1 MTGPQG
7 PRGYTGAPGPQ
18 GPQGPSGERG
28 PKGDKGETGAP
39 VTITVDNVK
48 YTQSN
53 GNITLPDYPHDGVW
67 GSIEGNI
74 ESQADLQEALNAKE
88 DVISATNT
96 VPYEFVSN
104 KPTIGNAT
112 LTIQKNGATLDT
124 FTANATD
131 NKSINITVPT
141 NTNELD
147 NGAGY
152 QTASQ
157 VSTAINNATANMVTT
172 NTAQTISGAKTF
184 SYRNGIKLK
193 NSNLFIDEADIYLA
207 DLRSTSNEIGKR
219 GLFINTNSAG
229 HGTGGIAIL
238 TSIGDPGQGRP
249 IDSISLV
256 PYITPLTGASP

>member
-7 PRGYTGAPGPQ
+7 PRGYTGAPGTPGQ
-18 GPQGPSGERG
+18 AGPKGEKG
-28 PKGDKGETGAP
+28 PKGDKGDKGDP

-104 KPTIGNAT
+104 KPTIGDAT
-112 LTIQKNGATLDT
+112 LTIQKNGETLDT
-124 FTANATD
+124 FTANATTD
-131 NKSINITVPT
+131 KSINITVPT

-172 NTAQTISGAKTF
+172 DTAQTISGAKTF
-184 SYRNGIKLK
+184 SSSNGIKLK
-193 NSNLFIDEADIYLA
+193 NSNLFIDEADIYL
-207 DLRSTSNEIGKR
+207 GKM
-219 GLFINTNSAG
+219 GLFINTNSDG

-238 TSIGDPGQGRP
+238 ATLGDPEQGRP

-256 PYITPLTGASP
+256 PYIAPITGASP